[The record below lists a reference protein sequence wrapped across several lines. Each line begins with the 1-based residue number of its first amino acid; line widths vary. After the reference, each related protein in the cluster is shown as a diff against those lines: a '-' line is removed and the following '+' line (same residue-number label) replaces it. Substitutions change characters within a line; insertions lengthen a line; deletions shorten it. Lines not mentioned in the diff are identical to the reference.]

1 MWFKEENCSRTAMEI
16 MTLCR
21 SIELLAMVTEAE
33 WGRICKLPGERGQAG
48 SEKLGPKKHCPV
60 IP

>member
-1 MWFKEENCSRTAMEI
+1 MEI

-33 WGRICKLPGERGQAG
+33 WGRICKLPGEHGQAG